1 MYRFEKLT
9 KYIPLLDQTE
19 IGNWV
24 IDTENDGTIEHPIQF
39 PFVAYSSLVS
49 NFIDDVSGFVEDN
62 PELHLNRYPD
72 ILEESGLEW
81 STQSMSGAI
90 AEDLD
95 AKVVCALIVGAV
107 RAERF
112 CDGALL
118 NFFTNGSMMKWLH
131 RLQEIEEHTNNDIFG
146 EKECSQ

>member
-1 MYRFEKLT
+1 MHSFEKLT
-9 KYIPLLDQTE
+9 KYIPLLNQTE

-90 AEDLD
+90 VEDLD

-118 NFFTNGSMMKWLH
+118 TFFTNGSIMRWVH
-131 RLQEIEEHTNNDIFG
+131 RLQEIEEHTNNDIIR

>member
-118 NFFTNGSMMKWLH
+118 KFFTNGSMMKWLH
-131 RLQEIEEHTNNDIFG
+131 RLQEIEEHANNDIIR

>member
-90 AEDLD
+90 VEDLD

-118 NFFTNGSMMKWLH
+118 TFLTNGSIMRWLH
-131 RLQEIEEHTNNDIFG
+131 RLQEIEEHTNNDIIR